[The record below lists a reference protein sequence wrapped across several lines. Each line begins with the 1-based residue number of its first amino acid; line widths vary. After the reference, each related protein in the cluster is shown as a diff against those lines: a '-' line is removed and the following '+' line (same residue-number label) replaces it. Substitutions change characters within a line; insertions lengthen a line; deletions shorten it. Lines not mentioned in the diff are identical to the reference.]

1 LIVSELALKMSS
13 QVKDV
18 KSKMSSVFVLDAE
31 RHELYKSEN
40 NEPVILDG
48 SLFIRDKISKYL

>member
-1 LIVSELALKMSS
+1 LIVWELALKMSS

-18 KSKMSSVFVLDAE
+18 KCVRLNAE

-40 NEPVILDG
+40 NEPVIMDG

>member
-1 LIVSELALKMSS
+1 MSS

-40 NEPVILDG
+40 NEPVILDEP
-48 SLFIRDKISKYL
+48 LFIRDKISKYL

>member
-18 KSKMSSVFVLDAE
+18 KSKISSVFVLHAK

-40 NEPVILDG
+40 NEPVILDE
-48 SLFIRDKISKYL
+48 SLFIRDKISK